1 MDLDKAEFGDG
12 PGTPPRLPAGEKTK
26 AEALAAAGIS
36 TTAANRYEHLVAII
50 LRRGILG

>member
-1 MDLDKAEFGDG
+1 MDLDKAEREG
-12 PGTPPRLPAGEKTK
+12 PRGEFRLPAGGKSK

-50 LRRGILG
+50 L